1 MYFEI
6 YLMNSSTKGSFQKN
20 KTLKVVEVSTRGGG
34 GRPHFHKK
42 KMKKKCFFKEIFNLV
57 QNGLVHP
64 KMQR

>member
-1 MYFEI
+1 VHGP
-6 YLMNSSTKGSFQKN
+6 TW
-20 KTLKVVEVSTRGGG
+20 GGG
-34 GRPHFHKK
+34 STPFPQK

>member
-1 MYFEI
+1 MGLILSDNGNLREA
-6 YLMNSSTKGSFQKN
+6 LKK
-20 KTLKVVEVSTRGGG
+20 KTLKVVEVSTRGG